1 MIISLTKIGE
11 SYDNDDKIQVHLH
24 GANNKEERGE
34 QQGCEE
40 NHPWPGAAHYWR
52 QIGAAEHWH
61 HITAAD
67 PNTGREYCYHIVM
80 KKFKS

>member
-34 QQGCEE
+34 QQRCEE
-40 NHPWPGAAHYWR
+40 NHPWPGEYC
-52 QIGAAEHWH
+52 QNIGAVE
-61 HITAAD
+61 
-67 PNTGREYCYHIVM
+67 
-80 KKFKS
+80 